1 MSSFHKTKL
10 GRFGENLTADMDGYV
25 HTTIAGWMSANV
37 DCGSE
42 TMTRT
47 QLRDWARE
55 QAAESRKQLVFA
67 ERGVA
72 EWQSR

>member
-37 DCGSE
+37 DFAGE
-42 TMTRT
+42 RMTRK
-47 QLRDWARE
+47 QLRNWARE
-55 QAAESRKQLVFA
+55 QAAESRKQLAQA
-67 ERGVA
+67 EEGLA
-72 EWQSR
+72 EWRSE